1 MRWLPSDMD
10 EQRRWR
16 LAKLKLHWTA
26 VDDHVLAVSSAAVTA
41 ASTGGDK
48 GCEYLL
54 LARFALSLCLK
65 LFGSSAALAAAVLL
79 KSCQQEALA
88 TECLV
93 GAACLSKHGCA
104 TAAVCL

>member
-1 MRWLPSDMD
+1 MD
-10 EQRRWR
+10 EQRRRR

-41 ASTGGDK
+41 ASSGGDK

-54 LARFALSLCLK
+54 LASFALSLCL

-79 KSCQQEALA
+79 KSCQQ
-88 TECLV
+88 
-93 GAACLSKHGCA
+93 GAAAHKCLGGCIMP
-104 TAAVCL
+104 